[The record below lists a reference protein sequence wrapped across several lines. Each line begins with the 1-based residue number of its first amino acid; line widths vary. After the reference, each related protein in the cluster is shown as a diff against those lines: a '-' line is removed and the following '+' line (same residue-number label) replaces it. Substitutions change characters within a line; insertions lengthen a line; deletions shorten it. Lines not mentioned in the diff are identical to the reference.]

1 MPTLTNLTQEEKQAI
16 KARIP
21 MFKAYMSAQQFQ
33 ADQVDRKARVA
44 FFQQE
49 LPERLSDLSEADM
62 EAVVGQLWANRMWG
76 NKSYHAQKIIAENGM
91 VKLRDQLSKLIHETD
106 PEAAYASFL
115 ESVKGFGP
123 ASTTEI
129 LTYLRPD
136 SCGIWNRQAREG
148 LRLLGLGSKVK
159 LAKYQLTA
167 DEYRSFNLL
176 LGTIAA
182 ELKSASIPDVDLLL
196 VDFLLFE
203 VAQNGQTVAAV
214 SDQPD
219 KPATTNPPVG
229 FDHDELRDLLKQ
241 IGTSL
246 GFDASTE
253 VKVAHG
259 AKVDAVW
266 RARIANLGLVQYVFE
281 VHKSGSIDSLI
292 LNLQK
297 ARSAPSVQRVIAV
310 SDDSQLQRIKH
321 ECEGLPEEFRKVM
334 RFWKASEVIET
345 GEYLQKVMGAIENL
359 QLVDDKVG

>member
-1 MPTLTNLTQEEKQAI
+1 MPSSVSLTQEEKQAI

-21 MFKAYMSAQQFQ
+21 MFQTYMAAQRFREDQ
-33 ADQVDRKARVA
+33 ADRKARVA
-44 FFQQE
+44 FFQQQ
-49 LPERLSDLSEADM
+49 LPERLSDLSETDM
-62 EAVVGQLWANRMWG
+62 EAIVGQLWANRMWG
-76 NKSYHAQKIIAENGM
+76 NKSYHAQKIITENGM
-91 VKLRDQLSKLIHETD
+91 SKLRDELSKLVHNKD
-106 PEAAYASFL
+106 PEAAYAAFL
-115 ESVKGFGP
+115 GSVKGFGP

-129 LTYLRPD
+129 LTYLHPD
-136 SCGIWNRQAREG
+136 RCGIWNRQAREG
-148 LRLLGLGSKVK
+148 LKLLGLGSRVNI
-159 LAKYQLTA
+159 AKYQLSA
-167 DEYRSFNLL
+167 DEYRAFNLL
-176 LGTIAA
+176 LGAIAT
-182 ELKSASIPDVDLLL
+182 ELKSAAISDVDLLL
-196 VDFLLFE
+196 VDFFLFE
-203 VAQNGQTVAAV
+203 VAQSGEAGAV
-214 SDQPD
+214 TTTPPE
-219 KPATTNPPVG
+219 KPTATTPTLG

-310 SDDSQLQRIKH
+310 SDDAQLQQIKH

-334 RFWKASEVIET
+334 RFWGASDVIET
-345 GEYLQKVMGAIENL
+345 GEHLQMVMKSIEGL
-359 QLVDDKVG
+359 QLVDDKAG